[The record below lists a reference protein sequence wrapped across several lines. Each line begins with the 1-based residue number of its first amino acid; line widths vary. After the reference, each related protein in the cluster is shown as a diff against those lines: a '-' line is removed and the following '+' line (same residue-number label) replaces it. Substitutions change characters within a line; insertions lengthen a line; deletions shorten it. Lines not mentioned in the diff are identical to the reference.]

1 MSKLLSDK
9 CPICDG
15 LIPLRGRAGLYVNVE
30 TAEGIPCQCMYG
42 GKAHPEEQRE
52 KRMQVVFS
60 HMYLLTSTQINH
72 VLHLQKA
79 MHISYSD
86 ERSMYLSKLED
97 AYNKRRIRN
106 MEEKSNES
114 D

>member
-1 MSKLLSDK
+1 MSKLLSGK

-30 TAEGIPCQCMYG
+30 TADGIPCQCMYG

-72 VLHLQKA
+72 VLHLQRA
-79 MHISYSD
+79 MRISYSD
-86 ERSMYLSKLED
+86 RERSMYLSKLED
-97 AYNKRRIRN
+97 AYNKRRIAYVEGKAN
-106 MEEKSNES
+106 